1 MSYDLVVWVG
11 SRPASPKA
19 ADKQYER
26 MIRRLERDDDTPPHP
41 RLVAYAEALLERW
54 PEGEGSPWAVEPLLS
69 DAVGDVFPLSVLTV
83 HAKVVAAYAAGMA
96 RKLGLVCY
104 DPQEGLLRP

>member
-11 SRPASPKA
+11 RRPDNPKT
-19 ADKQYER
+19 ADALYER
-26 MIRRLERDDDTPPHP
+26 LMKRLERDDHTPPHP
-41 RLVAYAEALLERW
+41 RLVAYAAALLERW

-69 DAVGDVFPLSVLTV
+69 EAVGDVFPLSVRTE
-83 HAKVVAAYAAGMA
+83 HAKVAAAYASGLA
-96 RKLGLVCY
+96 RKHGLVCY